1 MVLPLLNITLQA
13 LLFYL
18 LLLSSL
24 IALLFLFILYVTTK
38 DTVPVI
44 VRYESERTFL
54 NPCSEERTEF
64 PFNVAEGQIDLSV
77 VVPAYNE
84 EERLPVMLEET
95 MEYLEKRQNND
106 ENFRYEVIIVDDG
119 SKDNTSKVGLE
130 WSKKYGGDKIRVL
143 TFEKNRGKGGAVR
156 MGVFCSRG
164 HNILFVDADGATK
177 FSDLVHVE
185 QGLEQLHGG
194 KEGMAVS
201 VGSRAHLQNEAVAN
215 RSLFRNIL
223 MYGFHAVV
231 YILAV
236 KGIKDTQCGFKLFTR
251 AAALTLFSSLHVE
264 RWAFDVELL
273 YVAQALGIPIAE
285 KAVNWEEID
294 GSKMIPIFSWI
305 QMGKDILLI
314 RCRYL
319 VGAWKICTHAN
330 LKDL

>member
-1 MVLPLLNITLQA
+1 MIVPILNICL
-13 LLFYL
+13 YKL
-18 LLLSSL
+18 LLYL
-24 IALLFLFILYVTTK
+24 IGLCCVVAILLLFILYMTTN
-38 DTVPVI
+38 DVVPI
-44 VRYESERTFL
+44 IKRYNSEKTFI
-54 NPCSEERTEF
+54 NPSTNERVDF
-64 PFNVAEGQIDLSV
+64 PFNATCGTISLSV

-95 MEYLEKRQNND
+95 LEYLEERQKKD
-106 ENFRYEVIIVDDG
+106 DSFQYEIIIVDDG

-130 WSKKYGGDKIRVL
+130 YSKKYGVEKIRVL

-164 HNILFVDADGATK
+164 DKILFVDADGATK

-185 QGLEQLHGG
+185 KGLDDFHGG
-194 KEGMAVS
+194 KDGMAVS
-201 VGSRAHLQNEAVAN
+201 VGSRAHLQEEAVAT

-223 MYGFHAVV
+223 MYGFHFIV

-236 KGIKDTQCGFKLFTR
+236 KGVKDTQCGFKLFTR
-251 AAALTLFSSLHVE
+251 KAALALFSSLHVE

-273 YVAQALGIPIAE
+273 YVAQSLGVPIAE

-294 GSKMIPIFSWI
+294 GSKMIPVFSWI
-305 QMGKDILLI
+305 QMGKDLLLI

-319 VGAWKICTHAN
+319 IGAWKISTVAN
-330 LKDL
+330 LVDL